1 MTYTSA
7 YAKQILNNLKMSSDV
22 VSYEDCYQ
30 LCANKD
36 HIENLMS
43 SDHQVIWGRRGTGKT
58 TLQKA
63 FTHYVNNIQSNRNL
77 KAIYVMIAKMIPT
90 SQELELTGNEDKTLP
105 IYIFSKLLG
114 EIIGQLETIYDD
126 IQKTLK
132 RKDDDKFVK
141 NYVEL
146 IDIINSYRKKL
157 MGLTIT
163 VNDTTSINTE
173 KGVGCNL
180 DVEAKLSPFLLNI
193 NSGIKSRFEKT
204 YRHNQSLS
212 IQGSLNFSI
221 ETQAISEKMENMINA
236 LGIARLYICVD
247 EYAEMDKVSQFSVQS
262 SVAQLIKQVFFKSQ
276 YFSIKISTIWNH
288 SKLHDRGENKVQG
301 IEYKHDI
308 FPGPDLDIMFMKDN
322 TDVINYFKTLLVNT
336 YALNTSLSSSEATAL
351 SEYFEKHILGEKNL
365 RCLICGSQGISRAFV
380 VMVKE
385 YLSSFLQRNG
395 EPLKIS
401 LVYEMVKNQYIEN
414 VRIKIPHIIIDECIQ
429 DFISNKKYR
438 YFLISRND
446 YQRCKN
452 TIKQLATMGAF
463 IQLPSHQT
471 ATKIRNKYKM
481 FIINYGY
488 YLEVMEESSSKKGI
502 KTLSEDGALLL
513 EDMLFPPCP
522 EELINNPK
530 DFCVD
535 IPANAENEIYCS
547 KCQSTFFA
555 NKGEKIVE
563 CNCGNK
569 IYKFNFFADIVAI

>member
-1 MTYTSA
+1 MTYTNA
-7 YAKQILNNLKMSSDV
+7 YAKQILDNLKMSSDV

-114 EIIGQLETIYDD
+114 EIIGQLETIYDN

-236 LGIARLYICVD
+236 LGIARLYICID
-247 EYAEMDKVSQFSVQS
+247 EYAEIDKVSQFSVQS

-288 SKLHDRGENKVQG
+288 SKLHDR
-301 IEYKHDI
+301 
-308 FPGPDLDIMFMKDN
+308 
-322 TDVINYFKTLLVNT
+322 
-336 YALNTSLSSSEATAL
+336 
-351 SEYFEKHILGEKNL
+351 
-365 RCLICGSQGISRAFV
+365 
-380 VMVKE
+380 
-385 YLSSFLQRNG
+385 
-395 EPLKIS
+395 
-401 LVYEMVKNQYIEN
+401 
-414 VRIKIPHIIIDECIQ
+414 
-429 DFISNKKYR
+429 
-438 YFLISRND
+438 
-446 YQRCKN
+446 
-452 TIKQLATMGAF
+452 
-463 IQLPSHQT
+463 
-471 ATKIRNKYKM
+471 
-481 FIINYGY
+481 
-488 YLEVMEESSSKKGI
+488 
-502 KTLSEDGALLL
+502 
-513 EDMLFPPCP
+513 
-522 EELINNPK
+522 
-530 DFCVD
+530 
-535 IPANAENEIYCS
+535 
-547 KCQSTFFA
+547 
-555 NKGEKIVE
+555 
-563 CNCGNK
+563 
-569 IYKFNFFADIVAI
+569 